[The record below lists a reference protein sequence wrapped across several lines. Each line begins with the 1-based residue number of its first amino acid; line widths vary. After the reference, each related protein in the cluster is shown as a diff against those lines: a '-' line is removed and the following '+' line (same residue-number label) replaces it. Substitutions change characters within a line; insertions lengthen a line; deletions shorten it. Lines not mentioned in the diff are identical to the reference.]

1 MITNTYTLARTAR
14 FPFFVGANDLHACVE
29 KLADAVR
36 LAKKVSEKSER
47 LKNLREE
54 VVVAN
59 DKLTKSN
66 KYIADIKSK
75 VKTKKTMPIEQPVNW
90 R

>member
-1 MITNTYTLARTAR
+1 MGDKD
-14 FPFFVGANDLHACVE
+14 VHACVE
-29 KLADAVR
+29 RLVDAVR

-54 VVVAN
+54 VVVTN
-59 DKLTKSN
+59 DKLNKSN

-75 VKTKKTMPIEQPVNW
+75 VKTKKTVAIDQPVNW